1 MKTFK
6 EKGPRILFDQF
17 LFLGYPF
24 KVFLVGPPN
33 HTFIWFFQVII
44 PIIVH
49 NVNHLTSNHH
59 VI

>member
-6 EKGPRILFDQF
+6 EKGLEILFGRF
-17 LFLGYPF
+17 LFLDCPL

-33 HTFIWFFQVII
+33 HTFTWFFQVII

-49 NVNHLTSNHH
+49 NVNHLTR
-59 VI
+59 